1 MKISKI
7 SEQVKNKQKLNI
19 FIDGNYQLSLTR
31 KQVADLNLVVD
42 LEISDEMLVK
52 LKGESVFTKYYQK
65 SLDFLAR
72 RARSESEVRKY
83 IIQKSSKVSIS
94 KKRDGSTIKIEPE
107 LEPDE
112 AEALAARIVEHLK
125 QKKFLDDEQF
135 AIYWARARSAKNLS
149 NKQLKQDLIKKGLTP
164 GDIESAI
171 AKLNEQKPE
180 QESLSLLVAKLKT
193 KSRYQDSQK
202 LMRYLAS
209 RGFSYQQIK
218 DAITE
223 AETLEE
229 SEG

>member
-19 FIDGNYQLSLTR
+19 FIDGKYQLSLTR
-31 KQVADLNLVVD
+31 KQVADLNLVAD
-42 LEISDEMLVK
+42 LEISDETLVK

-65 SLDFLAR
+65 SLDFLAL

-83 IIQKSSKVSIS
+83 IIQKSSKVS
-94 KKRDGSTIKIEPE
+94 
-107 LEPDE
+107 
-112 AEALAARIVEHLK
+112 
-125 QKKFLDDEQF
+125 
-135 AIYWARARSAKNLS
+135 
-149 NKQLKQDLIKKGLTP
+149 NKQLKQDLIKKGLASS
-164 GDIESAI
+164 DIEAAI
-171 AKLNEQKPE
+171 TKLNQQKPE
-180 QESLSLLVAKLKT
+180 QESLSLLVAKLKN

-229 SEG
+229 SDG

>member
-19 FIDGNYQLSLTR
+19 FIDGSYQLSLTR
-31 KQVADLNLVVD
+31 KQVADLNLVVN

-107 LEPDE
+107 LEIEE

-135 AIYWARARSAKNLS
+135 AIYWAQARSAKNLS

-171 AKLNEQKPE
+171 AKLNQQKPE
-180 QESLSLLVAKLKT
+180 QESLSLLVAKLKN

-229 SEG
+229 NEG

>member
-65 SLDFLAR
+65 SLDFLAL

-107 LEPDE
+107 LETEE

-125 QKKFLDDEQF
+125 QKK
-135 AIYWARARSAKNLS
+135 
-149 NKQLKQDLIKKGLTP
+149 
-164 GDIESAI
+164 
-171 AKLNEQKPE
+171 PE
-180 QESLSLLVAKLKT
+180 QESLSLLVAKLKN

-229 SEG
+229 SDG

>member
-1 MKISKI
+1 MRRW
-7 SEQVKNKQKLNI
+7 
-19 FIDGNYQLSLTR
+19 LSLR
-31 KQVADLNLVVD
+31 VNLC
-42 LEISDEMLVK
+42 S
-52 LKGESVFTKYYQK
+52 
-65 SLDFLAR
+65 R
-72 RARSESEVRKY
+72 N

-107 LEPDE
+107 LETEE
-112 AEALAARIVEHLK
+112 AEALAARIVGHLK

-135 AIYWARARSAKNLS
+135 AIYWAQARSAKNLS

-171 AKLNEQKPE
+171 AKLNQQKPE
-180 QESLSLLVAKLKT
+180 QESLSLLVAKLKN

-209 RGFSYQQIK
+209 RGFSYQQIR